1 MTGRRFILAVDQST
15 SATKALLFDA
25 DATPVHR
32 VTIEHTQ
39 YYPGP
44 GLVEHDSAE
53 ILANTRAAIERVV
66 SEATSP
72 DDRVEAL
79 AITNQRETVLAW
91 DLQTGEPVGR
101 AMVWQDERGTP
112 LCNELRAAGHDP
124 DVHDRTGLL
133 LDTYFSASKA
143 AWLLRNNPDAVR
155 LAEAGRL
162 AIGTV
167 DSWLIWNLTDR
178 RVFATDY
185 TNACRTLLFNVHTL
199 AWDRE
204 LLELFGVAGVRL
216 PEARPSD
223 ATFGSAKLAGIGG
236 SIPIVGVCGDS
247 HAALFGQGAFE
258 AGECKA
264 TFGTGSSVML
274 NIGRKPLTPP
284 PGVVLSIGWGADGA
298 VEYVFEG
305 NIHSTGDTVRW
316 VRDNLGLF
324 ADYGEAERR
333 AAALGDTGGVYVI
346 PAFNGLG
353 APHWAHGI
361 RASITGLSRASAAD
375 HIVRAAFESIAY
387 QINDLIGRMK
397 ENSSVSMSNLR
408 VDGGPTRNSFL
419 MQFLSDIIG
428 SPVHVASIEEIS
440 AKGVALFAGLSTGLY
455 RDRAHLRELMS
466 FSLSF
471 EPGMAEQKR
480 NELVAG
486 WTAALETVLS
496 GADEHV

>member
-15 SATKALLFDA
+15 SATKALLFDDEA
-25 DATPVHR
+25 KPVHR
-32 VTIEHTQ
+32 VTIEHKQ

-53 ILANTRAAIERVV
+53 ILAKTREAIARVV
-66 SEATSP
+66 TEATTS

-91 DLQTGEPVGR
+91 DIETGEPVGR

-112 LCNELRAAGHDP
+112 LCDELRAAGHDP

-133 LDTYFSASKA
+133 LDTYFSASKV
-143 AWLLRNNPDAVR
+143 AWLLKNNPDAARR
-155 LAEAGRL
+155 LAAGTL
-162 AIGTV
+162 AVGTV
-167 DSWLIWNLTDR
+167 DAWLIWNLTGR
-178 RVFATDY
+178 QVFATDF

-199 AWDRE
+199 KWDPA
-204 LLELFGVAGVRL
+204 LLKLFGVTGVRL
-216 PEARPSD
+216 PEVRSSD
-223 ATFGSAKLAGIGG
+223 ASFGSAQIPEIGG

-247 HAALFGQGAFE
+247 HAALFGQGAFD

-324 ADYGEAERR
+324 SDYDEAEKR
-333 AAALGDTGGVYVI
+333 AAALDDTGGVYVI

-361 RASITGLSRASAAD
+361 RASIVGLSRASGAD
-375 HIVRAAFESIAY
+375 HIVRAALESIAY
-387 QINDLIGRMK
+387 QIDDLIGRMK
-397 ENSSVSMSNLR
+397 ENKSVTMRNLR
-408 VDGGPTRNSFL
+408 VDGGPTRNRFL
-419 MQFLSDIIG
+419 MQFLSDIIR

-455 RDRAHLRELMS
+455 RDRAHLRDLAVFAE
-466 FSLSF
+466 SF
-471 EPGMAEQKR
+471 EPEIETKKR
-480 NELVAG
+480 DKLVGG
-486 WTAALETVLS
+486 WAAALKTVLS
-496 GADEHV
+496 SASGHE